1 MTDKRMKELKD
12 HYLSKTGKS
21 EKMLMYEFLN
31 HVKHEARMN
40 TKERQRGDIE
50 TRHQPI

>member
-1 MTDKRMKELKD
+1 MTDQRFEELKA
-12 HYLSKTGKS
+12 HYLSKKDKS

-40 TKERQRGDIE
+40 TRERRRGDIE
-50 TRHQPI
+50 TRHQPV

>member
-1 MTDKRMKELKD
+1 MTAERMKELKD
-12 HYLSKTGKS
+12 HYLSQKGKS
-21 EKMLMYEFLN
+21 EKLLMYEFLN

-40 TKERQRGDIE
+40 IKERRRGDVE